1 MRSTKGHLCV
11 GGLVATL
18 ALGGCG
24 ALGADWKALR
34 GAKLGQPIEAINTAA
49 LNASYEDNQGNV
61 TRVAW
66 AKLADGSTALLGLP
80 SHGLPANQVVDR
92 TVVLL
97 QDEWEPRCL
106 QAFPDRAVRGVS
118 HPADNS
124 AYGNTFVM
132 WPGFAEPAGEGES
145 TTFSRE
151 NDYCEFAFLPN
162 GWEFRV
168 VQNEGI
174 IKTDLPGVPTN

>member
-1 MRSTKGHLCV
+1 MHSTKGYLCI
-11 GGLVATL
+11 GGLIATL

-24 ALGADWKALR
+24 TLRADWKALYS
-34 GAKLGQPIEAINTAA
+34 AKLGQPIESINTAA
-49 LNASYEDNQGNV
+49 LNAPYKDNQGNL

-66 AKLADGSTALLGLP
+66 AKLGDGSTALLGLP
-80 SHGLPANQVVDR
+80 PHGNDAQDVAER

-97 QDEWEPRCL
+97 QDEWEPHCR
-106 QAFPDRAVRGVS
+106 QAFPDRTVRGVS
-118 HPADNS
+118 HPAGNS
-124 AYGNTFVM
+124 AYGNTFVIT
-132 WPGFAEPAGEGES
+132 PGFAEPAGEGES